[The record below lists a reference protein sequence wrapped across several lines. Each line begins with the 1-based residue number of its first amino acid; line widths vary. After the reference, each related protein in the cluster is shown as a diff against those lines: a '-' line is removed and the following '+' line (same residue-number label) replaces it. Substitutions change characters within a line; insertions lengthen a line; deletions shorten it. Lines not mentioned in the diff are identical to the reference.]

1 MLHNT
6 VQYRQYLSVWK
17 PISAQTR
24 WNQAL
29 CLVCSVPFGTR
40 PILLG
45 TSNTGIVPS
54 GMGLVPPNTQQ
65 YKPYVVCPI
74 LLFEPFFQ
82 VFSKTWY
89 ILAYR
94 HSVHPYGL
102 VSSLKL
108 IQLELS
114 SIETISSGNNVNHGS
129 WFCIYY
135 KFIHY
140 QSLHES

>member
-6 VQYRQYLSVWK
+6 VQYRQYLSVRK
-17 PISAQTR
+17 PIGAQTR

-29 CLVCSVPFGTR
+29 CLVCSVPFGIR
-40 PILLG
+40 PILLR
-45 TSNTGIVPS
+45 TSKTGIVPS
-54 GMGLVPPNTQQ
+54 GMGLVPPNTQR
-65 YKPYVVCPI
+65 YKPYTVCPI
-74 LLFEPFFQ
+74 LLSELFFQ
-82 VFSKTWY
+82 AFSKTWY

-94 HSVHPYGL
+94 HYGL

-129 WFCIYY
+129 LFCIYY